1 MLSRLGNIF
10 RVPDLRNK
18 VLFTLTIVALYQLGA
33 NVPVPGVSYARV
45 QQLQHAAGASGVL
58 GFLNLFSGGA
68 LTRLAI
74 FGLGVMPYITSSII
88 IQLLAT
94 VIPKLEEWRDQG
106 AVGQKK
112 LTQTTRYLT
121 VALALMQSTGL
132 VYVFH
137 GNDSS
142 FLGLSQSIDLIP
154 NFSLAL
160 GAFMVLC
167 LTAGTAFVMWLAE
180 LITQRG
186 IGQGMSIL
194 IFANVVAGIPS
205 GGNAILQ
212 EGGDV
217 KFAVIIA
224 VSLLLLVAIVF
235 VEQGQRR
242 IPVTFAKR
250 VVGRRTTG
258 GTTTYIPLKVN
269 QSGVIPI
276 IFASS
281 VLYIPVLLSN
291 IVPSTSFRNF
301 VNHNLTP
308 TSGFYITSY
317 FILIVLFCFFYVFV
331 AFDPHQQA
339 DILRKQGGFIPA
351 IRPGPQTERYLSHI
365 LSRLTVPG
373 SLFLATVAVLPSVL
387 MAAWNINRF
396 PFYGTTLL
404 ISVGVALETMK
415 QIDSQLMMRNY
426 EGFLK

>member
-18 VLFTLTIVALYQLGA
+18 VLFTLAIIALYQIGA
-33 NVPVPGVSYARV
+33 NVPIPGVSWAKL
-45 QQLQHAAGASGVL
+45 QQLQSTAGSSGVL

-68 LTRLAI
+68 LVRLAV
-74 FGLGVMPYITSSII
+74 FGLGVMPYITASII
-88 IQLLAT
+88 IQLLST

-112 LTQTTRYLT
+112 TTQTTRYLT

-132 VYVFH
+132 VYAFH
-137 GNDSS
+137 GHDSAL
-142 FLGLSQSIDLIP
+142 LGTNIDLIP
-154 NFSLAL
+154 KFTLLL
-160 GAFMVLC
+160 GMFMVLC

-205 GGNAILQ
+205 GGKAILA
-212 EGGDV
+212 EGGNL
-217 KFAVIIA
+217 KFTVILL

-235 VEQGQRR
+235 FDQGQRR

-250 VVGRRTTG
+250 VVGRRMYG
-258 GTTTYIPLKVN
+258 GQSTYIPLKVN
-269 QSGVIPI
+269 QSGVLPL

-291 IVPSTSFRNF
+291 VIPWQGFQSFVRN
-301 VNHNLTP
+301 NIQP
-308 TSGFYITSY
+308 TSLIYISLY
-317 FILIVLFCFFYVFV
+317 FVMILMFTFFYVYV

-339 DILRKQGGFIPA
+339 DIIRKQGGFIPG
-351 IRPGPQTERYLSHI
+351 IRPGPPTERYLAHI
-365 LSRLTVPG
+365 LNRITVVG
-373 SLFLATVAVLPSVL
+373 ALFLGAVAVVPSIL
-387 MAAWNINRF
+387 MALWHINRL
-396 PFYGTTLL
+396 PFFGTTLL
-404 ISVGVALETMK
+404 IAVGVALETMR

>member
-1 MLSRLGNIF
+1 M
-10 RVPDLRNK
+10 
-18 VLFTLTIVALYQLGA
+18 LFTLVVIAIYQVGA
-33 NVPVPGVSYARV
+33 NVPVPGVSWV
-45 QQLQHAAGASGVL
+45 QLTKLTKAAGSSGVL

-68 LTRLAI
+68 LVRLAV

-112 LTQTTRYLT
+112 ITQTTRYLT
-121 VALALMQSTGL
+121 IALALMQSTGL
-132 VYVFH
+132 VYAFH
-137 GNDSS
+137 GHDSA
-142 FLGLSQSIDLIP
+142 LIGTNIDLIP
-154 NFSLAL
+154 KFSVPLA
-160 GAFMVLC
+160 AFMVLC

-194 IFANVVAGIPS
+194 IFANVVAAIPS
-205 GGNAILQ
+205 GGRGLYE
-212 EGGDV
+212 EGWAF
-217 KFAVIIA
+217 KFGVIIA
-224 VSLLLLVAIVF
+224 VSLVLLVCIVF
-235 VEQGQRR
+235 MTQGQRR

-250 VVGRRTTG
+250 MAGRRMYG
-258 GTTTYIPLKVN
+258 GQSTYIPLKVN

-291 IVPSTSFRNF
+291 VVPAGGLQTWVRDNI
-301 VNHNLTP
+301 TP
-308 TSGFYITSY
+308 TSLFYILMY
-317 FILIVLFCFFYVFV
+317 FVLIVAFTFFYVYV

-339 DILRKQGGFIPA
+339 DIIRKQGGFVPG
-351 IRPGPQTERYLSHI
+351 IRPGGPTERYFAHI
-365 LSRLTVPG
+365 LNRITVPG
-373 SLFLATVAVLPSVL
+373 ALFLGAVAVIPSLL
-387 MAAWNINRF
+387 MALWNLNRF
-396 PFYGTTLL
+396 PFYGITLL
-404 ISVGVALETMK
+404 ISVGVALTTMR

>member
-18 VLFTLTIVALYQLGA
+18 VLFTLAIIALYQIGA
-33 NVPVPGVSYARV
+33 NVPIPGVSWAKL
-45 QQLQHAAGASGVL
+45 QQLQSTAGSSGVL

-68 LTRLAI
+68 LVRLAV
-74 FGLGVMPYITSSII
+74 FGLGVMPYITASII
-88 IQLLAT
+88 IQLLST

-112 LTQTTRYLT
+112 TTQTTRYLT

-132 VYVFH
+132 VYAFH
-137 GNDSS
+137 GHDSAL
-142 FLGLSQSIDLIP
+142 LGTNIDLIP
-154 NFSLAL
+154 KFTLLL
-160 GAFMVLC
+160 GMFMVLC

-205 GGNAILQ
+205 GGKAILA
-212 EGGDV
+212 EGGNL
-217 KFAVIIA
+217 KFTVILL

-235 VEQGQRR
+235 FDQGQRR

-250 VVGRRTTG
+250 VVGRRMYG
-258 GTTTYIPLKVN
+258 GQSTYIPLKVN

-291 IVPSTSFRNF
+291 VIPWQGFQSFVRN
-301 VNHNLTP
+301 NIQP
-308 TSGFYITSY
+308 TSLIYISLY
-317 FILIVLFCFFYVFV
+317 FVMILMFTFFYVYV

-339 DILRKQGGFIPA
+339 DIIRKQGGFIPG
-351 IRPGPQTERYLSHI
+351 IRPGPPTERYLAHI
-365 LSRLTVPG
+365 LNRITVVG
-373 SLFLATVAVLPSVL
+373 ALFLGAVAVVPSIL
-387 MAAWNINRF
+387 MALWHINRF

-404 ISVGVALETMK
+404 IAVGVALETMR

>member
-1 MLSRLGNIF
+1 
-10 RVPDLRNK
+10 
-18 VLFTLTIVALYQLGA
+18 LFTLFIIALYQVGA
-33 NVPVPGVSYARV
+33 NLPVPGVSWSRL
-45 QQLQHAAGASGVL
+45 QQLQSTAGSSGVL

-68 LTRLAI
+68 LVRLAV

-88 IQLLAT
+88 IQLLTT

-112 LTQTTRYLT
+112 ITQTTRYLT

-132 VYVFH
+132 VYAFH
-137 GNDSS
+137 GHDSAL
-142 FLGLSQSIDLIP
+142 LGTTIDLIP
-154 NFSLAL
+154 KFTVPLAV
-160 GAFMVLC
+160 FMVLC

-194 IFANVVAGIPS
+194 IFANVVAALPS
-205 GGNAILQ
+205 GGKSVLEQGGNLKFGVIL
-212 EGGDV
+212 G
-217 KFAVIIA
+217 

-235 VEQGQRR
+235 FDQGQRR

-250 VVGRRTTG
+250 VVGRRMYG
-258 GTTTYIPLKVN
+258 GQSTYIPLKVN

-291 IVPSTSFRNF
+291 VIPWQGFQSFVRN
-301 VNHNLTP
+301 NIQP
-308 TSGFYITSY
+308 TSLIYILMY
-317 FILIVLFCFFYVFV
+317 FVLILMFTFFYVYV
-331 AFDPHQQA
+331 AFEPHQQA
-339 DILRKQGGFIPA
+339 DIIRKQGGFIPG
-351 IRPGPQTERYLSHI
+351 IRPGPQTERYLSRI
-365 LSRLTVPG
+365 LNRITVVG
-373 SLFLATVAVLPSVL
+373 ALFLGTVAVVPSLLFAV
-387 MAAWNINRF
+387 WHITRF

-404 ISVGVALETMK
+404 IAVGVALETMR

>member
-1 MLSRLGNIF
+1 MLSRLANIF

-18 VLFTLTIVALYQLGA
+18 VLFTLAIIALYQAGA
-33 NVPVPGVSYARV
+33 NVPVPGVSWAK
-45 QQLQHAAGASGVL
+45 LQSLQTQAGASGVL

-68 LTRLAI
+68 LVRLAV

-88 IQLLAT
+88 IQLLST

-112 LTQTTRYLT
+112 ITQATRYLT

-132 VYVFH
+132 VYAFH
-137 GNDSS
+137 GHDSAL
-142 FLGLSQSIDLIP
+142 LGVSIDLIP
-154 NFSLAL
+154 KFSLPLAML
-160 GAFMVLC
+160 MVLC

-205 GGNAILQ
+205 GGRAILS
-212 EGGDV
+212 EGGSL
-217 KFAVIIA
+217 KFAVILG

-235 VEQGQRR
+235 FDQGQRR

-250 VVGRRTTG
+250 VVGRRMYG
-258 GTTTYIPLKVN
+258 GQNTYIPLKVN
-269 QSGVIPI
+269 QAGVIPI

-291 IVPSTSFRNF
+291 VIPWQGFQSFVRNN
-301 VNHNLTP
+301 VQP
-308 TSGFYITSY
+308 TSLIYISMY
-317 FILIVLFCFFYVFV
+317 FVLILMFTFFYVYV

-339 DILRKQGGFIPA
+339 DIIRKQGGFVPG
-351 IRPGPQTERYLSHI
+351 IRPGPPTERYLAHI
-365 LSRLTVPG
+365 LNRVTVVG
-373 SLFLATVAVLPSVL
+373 AIFLSAVAVVPSIL
-387 MAAWNINRF
+387 MALWHINRF

-404 ISVGVALETMK
+404 IAVGVALETMR

>member
-18 VLFTLTIVALYQLGA
+18 VVFTLFIIALYQLGA
-33 NVPVPGVSYARV
+33 NVPVPGVNFAKV
-45 QQLQHAAGASGVL
+45 QQLQHSAGASGVL

-68 LTRLAI
+68 LVRLAI

-88 IQLLAT
+88 IQLLST

-112 LTQTTRYLT
+112 ITQTTRYLT

-132 VYVFH
+132 IYAFH
-137 GNDSS
+137 GHDAGL
-142 FLGLSQSIDLIP
+142 LGTTIDLIP
-154 NFSLAL
+154 KFTVPLA
-160 GAFMVLC
+160 AFMVLC

-194 IFANVVAGIPS
+194 IFANVVASIPS
-205 GGNAILQ
+205 GGKAIFE
-212 EGGDV
+212 EGGPI
-217 KFAVIIA
+217 KFATMVA
-224 VSLLLLVAIVF
+224 VSIILLVVIVF
-235 VEQGQRR
+235 MDQGQRR

-250 VVGRRTTG
+250 VVGRRMYG
-258 GTTTYIPLKVN
+258 GSSTYIPLKVN

-281 VLYIPVLLSN
+281 VLYIPVLFSN
-291 IVPSTSFRNF
+291 VIPWQSFQSF
-301 VNHNLTP
+301 VRTNIQP
-308 TSGFYITSY
+308 TSLIYIGFY
-317 FILIVLFCFFYVFV
+317 FILILAFTFFYVYV

-339 DILRKQGGFIPA
+339 DIIRKQGGFIPG
-351 IRPGPQTERYLSHI
+351 IRPGPPTERYFAHI
-365 LSRLTVPG
+365 LSRITVVG
-373 SLFLATVAVLPSVL
+373 ALFLATVAVVPSVL
-387 MAAWNINRF
+387 MSLWHLTAF

-404 ISVGVALETMK
+404 ISVGVALETMR